1 VKKGGEEMVYIALL
15 RGINVGGNNKISM
28 KMLKEVFEQA
38 GMTNVKTYINS
49 GNIIFTDS
57 GHSKNELALILEAA
71 IHAHFDLQ
79 IKVLLVDEDAFKTIA
94 AAVPETWTNDDQ
106 MKSDVLFLWE
116 DVDAESILD
125 RLAVKPEI
133 DHILYVPGA
142 ILWAVDRD
150 KVTRSGMM
158 KLAGSELY
166 KHMTVR
172 NVNTVRKLVQ
182 LLEK

>member
-1 VKKGGEEMVYIALL
+1 MVYIALL

-28 KMLKEVFEQA
+28 KTLKEVFEQA
-38 GMTNVKTYINS
+38 GMIQVKTYINS
-49 GNIIFTDS
+49 GNIIFTS
-57 GHSKNELALILEAA
+57 FNHSKEELVAILETA
-71 IHAHFDLQ
+71 IFEHFELQ
-79 IKVLLVDEDAFKTIA
+79 IKVLLVSEGEFRTIA
-94 AAVPETWTNDDQ
+94 AAVPENWTNGDQ

-116 DVDAESILD
+116 DVDSESVLD
-125 RLAVKPEI
+125 RLVVKPEI

-182 LLEK
+182 LIEK